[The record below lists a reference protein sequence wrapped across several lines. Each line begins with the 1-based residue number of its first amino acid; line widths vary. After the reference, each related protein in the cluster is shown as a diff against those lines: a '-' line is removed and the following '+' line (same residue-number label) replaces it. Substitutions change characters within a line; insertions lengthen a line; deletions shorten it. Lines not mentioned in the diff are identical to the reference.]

1 MRKRIRQPHEVASS
15 LLEGPVGMA
24 AKTMNG
30 NDALPGSFKLE
41 RMEQYGCTTMPDEDL
56 LNIGFQRIIAMT

>member
-1 MRKRIRQPHEVASS
+1 
-15 LLEGPVGMA
+15 MA